1 VKGQGLAAR
10 EAQWF
15 RWAFALTTA
24 NGNRRGHPSTC
35 PMPYMSA
42 ASLPSETVTECDGR
56 SGERVVWGE
65 AERAQVALRVGP
77 DRRWFRW
84 AFALTT
90 ATGNRRGHPSTC
102 PMPYMSTASLPSET
116 VAKCDG
122 RSGER
127 VVWGEAER
135 AQVALRVGPDRR
147 WFRWAFALTTANGT
161 PRGRPCTCSMPY
173 MSAPSLPSETVA
185 KCDGRSGRLVLEGG
199 RQRRSRRGGRASSL
213 GFSPSGQL
221 PPPQTELLE
230 AVLVP
235 VACCICQLPPCQV
248 RPWQNAMGGQAGWF

>member
-1 VKGQGLAAR
+1 LRELASCLGGRAKGVEVKGEGLAAR

-35 PMPYMSA
+35 PMPYMS
-42 ASLPSETVTECDGR
+42 
-56 SGERVVWGE
+56 
-65 AERAQVALRVGP
+65 
-77 DRRWFRW
+77 
-84 AFALTT
+84 TT
-90 ATGNRRGHPSTC
+90 
-102 PMPYMSTASLPSET
+102 SLPSET

-127 VVWGEAER
+127 VLWEEAKR

-161 PRGRPCTCSMPY
+161 LRGRPCTCSMPY

-185 KCDGRSGRLVLEGG
+185 KRDGRSGRLVLEGG
-199 RQRRSRRGGRASSL
+199 RRRRSRPRRARALARLLPLRSAATTANGNRSGRLCTTSMLYVSV
-213 GFSPSGQL
+213 L
-221 PPPQTELLE
+221 P
-230 AVLVP
+230 AK
-235 VACCICQLPPCQV
+235 
-248 RPWQNAMGGQAGWF
+248 